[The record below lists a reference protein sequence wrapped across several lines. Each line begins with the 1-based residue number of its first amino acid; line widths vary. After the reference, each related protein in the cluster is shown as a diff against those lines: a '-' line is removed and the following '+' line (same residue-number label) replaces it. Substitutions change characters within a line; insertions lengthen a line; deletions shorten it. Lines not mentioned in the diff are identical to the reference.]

1 MRELRDL
8 YDEFGNKTELTYYK
22 GDEIPK
28 GYYPMVVMIA
38 IENSNGKFLMQK
50 RVPEKGGDYGV
61 TGGHPKSGETPYE
74 GIITEVKEELGIDM
88 SIYDITEFDSGC
100 DGKDCYKMYY
110 VKADLDIADLNIQK
124 EELTLVKYFSMKELE
139 EMVENKTLNQDQ
151 VDFFIKCKEFIEKN
165 KKI

>member
-38 IENSNGKFLMQK
+38 IENSDGKFLMQK

-74 GIITEVKEELGIDM
+74 GIITEVKEELGIDI
-88 SIYDITEFDSGC
+88 SKYDITEFDSGC
-100 DGKDCYKMYY
+100 YGKDCYKMYY

-124 EELTLVKYFSMKELE
+124 EELTLVKYFSMQELE

>member
-38 IENSNGKFLMQK
+38 IENSDGKFLMQK

-74 GIITEVKEELGIDM
+74 GIITEVKEEP
-88 SIYDITEFDSGC
+88 GC

-124 EELTLVKYFSMKELE
+124 EELTLVKYFSMQELE

>member
-8 YDEFGNKTELTYYK
+8 YDEFGNKTGLNYYK

-38 IENSNGKFLMQK
+38 IENISK
-50 RVPEKGGDYGV
+50 
-61 TGGHPKSGETPYE
+61 
-74 GIITEVKEELGIDM
+74 
-88 SIYDITEFDSGC
+88 YDITEFDSGC

-110 VKADLDIADLNIQK
+110 VKANLDIADLNIQK
-124 EELTLVKYFSMKELE
+124 EELTLVKYFSMQELE

>member
-1 MRELRDL
+1 M
-8 YDEFGNKTELTYYK
+8 YYQY
-22 GDEIPK
+22 PYPYQ
-28 GYYPMVVMIA
+28 GYGYQQ
-38 IENSNGKFLMQK
+38 NNG
-50 RVPEKGGDYGV
+50 GYGFV
-61 TGGHPKSGETPYE
+61 W
-74 GIITEVKEELGIDM
+74 GIIIVVKEELGIDI
-88 SIYDITEFDSGC
+88 SKYDITEFDSGC

-124 EELTLVKYFSMKELE
+124 EELTLVKYFSMQELE